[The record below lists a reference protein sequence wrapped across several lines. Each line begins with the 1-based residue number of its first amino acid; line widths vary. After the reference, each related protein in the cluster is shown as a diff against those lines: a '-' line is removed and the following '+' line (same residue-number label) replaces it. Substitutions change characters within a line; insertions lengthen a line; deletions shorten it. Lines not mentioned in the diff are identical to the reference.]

1 MDNGNSAAQMVTKA
15 LGGGLV
21 LRSVQPEDA
30 DRSAEFFVSVFAE
43 DEGIQPDERIGYWV
57 RDLFRLDD
65 DPGRKR
71 YGFLVEKEDS
81 KEIVSALL
89 SIPQSWTYAG
99 IPIQV
104 GRPEPVATDKAF
116 RNRGLVRA
124 LFREFHHK
132 SDQDGDLM
140 QCISG
145 IPWFY
150 RQFGYEM
157 AVELGGSRSGFIT
170 QVEAAEKEKN
180 AEIKARG
187 AAARDITFLSELY
200 QKSASRYLLHCPLDQ
215 AWWEKE
221 IVHKH
226 PANIEKTGVFIV
238 EKIDGSP
245 LGFFI
250 VSKELS
256 DNAVFVRYV
265 EIKSGE
271 NWRSCMSVVISESW
285 KFGER
290 IAKETGESCSRLLF
304 GLGSQHPAY
313 LAAADFLP
321 VQRRPYN
328 WYLRVPDLAK
338 FITHVRPALESN
350 LANSPFAGFDGT
362 LKISFY
368 KRELHLIFNQGK
380 LSSAFNMAAGKWQ
393 DADICFPDLTFL
405 QLLFGYRSGGE
416 LVNMFVDCRISE
428 KFLPLVDALFPK
440 KQSLIIPVE

>member
-1 MDNGNSAAQMVTKA
+1 MDKITAAANMEVKA

-21 LRSVQPEDA
+21 LRSVQPEDV
-30 DRSAEFFVSVFAE
+30 DRSADFFVRVFAE
-43 DEGIQPDERIGYWV
+43 DEGIQPDERIGHWV

-65 DPGRKR
+65 DPDRRR

-81 KEIVSALL
+81 RDIVSALL
-89 SIPQSWTYAG
+89 AIPQTWTYAG
-99 IPIQV
+99 IPILA

-124 LFREFHHK
+124 LFQEFHHASEK
-132 SDQDGDLM
+132 DGDLM
-140 QCISG
+140 QVISG

-180 AEIKARG
+180 AEIKAR
-187 AAARDITFLSELY
+187 AAVEKDISFLCKIY
-200 QKSASRYLLHCPLDQ
+200 ANSAVRYLLHCPLDLD
-215 AWWEKE
+215 WWEKE

-226 PANIEKTGVFIV
+226 PANIEKTGVFIL
-238 EKIDGSP
+238 EKTDGSQ

-256 DNAVFVRYV
+256 DGGVFLRYL
-265 EIKSGE
+265 EIKPGE
-271 NWRSCMSVVISESW
+271 NWRSCMPSVITESW

-290 IAKETGESCSRLLF
+290 IAKETDGSFSRLIF

-313 LAAADFLP
+313 QAAADFLP
-321 VQRRPYN
+321 MQRRPYN
-328 WYLRVPDLAK
+328 WYLRVPQLAK
-338 FITHVRPALESN
+338 FIAHVSPVLENN
-350 LANSPFAGFDGT
+350 LASSPFAGFDGT

-368 KRELHLIFNQGK
+368 KRELHLTFKNGN
-380 LSSAFNMAAGKWQ
+380 LSAAVDAAAGRWQ
-393 DADICFPDLTFL
+393 DADLCFPDLTFL
-405 QLLFGYRSGGE
+405 QLMFGYRSGSE
-416 LVNMFVDCRISE
+416 LLNMFVDCRIPE
-428 KFLPLVDALFPK
+428 KFLPLIDVIFPK
-440 KQSLIIPVE
+440 KLSLILPVE